1 MTDAFVLGGVR
12 TPFTRYG
19 GSLSHIRL
27 DDLLGLAMTGACERV
42 GVGLDQIEDV
52 VAGCVNPAHEG
63 MGDVAR
69 WAALAAGFPDSVAG
83 ATINRFCASSLS
95 ATVQLAHAIKAGDL
109 GVGIACGVE
118 SMSRSGWAYMK
129 GDAPFSPR
137 GPVILLDTM
146 WAGAGGPP
154 NPKLLARN
162 AYISMIETAQNVA
175 DRYGLTRQE
184 IDAFALRSQ
193 QHAKAAR
200 DSGRLAKEIMPVQIA
215 ATKKTPA
222 RTVEDDEFIRD
233 DTTAEQLAAL
243 PVQPGTTQMTAANS
257 TPLSDGASAVVLA
270 SGERA
275 AELGVDPLARVVS
288 SAVYALDPLIMGLAP
303 AWALPLA
310 IKRAGLAPEQ
320 IDVWEVHE
328 AFSAPGSR
336 RAPGTSKPARRLHN
350 SRRQAHTQRWG
361 GGHRAS
367 VRRHRRP
374 LRADSGDRA
383 GGTQRTLRRRR
394 SVHRVGTSR
403 SAGPGKP
410 TCRLSCRPRQPTW
423 RIRVSMSA
431 LIAGLACWDAA

>member
-12 TPFTRYG
+12 TPFARYG
-19 GSLSHIRL
+19 SSLSHIGA
-27 DDLLGLAMTGACERV
+27 DDLLGMTMKGACERV
-42 GVGLDQIEDV
+42 GIDQGAVEDIVG
-52 VAGCVNPAHEG
+52 GCVTPAHEG

-83 ATINRFCASSLS
+83 ATINRFCGWSVS
-95 ATVQLAHAIKAGDL
+95 ATVNIAHAIKAGDL

-275 AELGVDPLARVVS
+275 AELGVDPFARVAS
-288 SAVYALDPLIMGLAP
+288 SAAYAHDPLVMGLAP

-328 AFSAPGSR
+328 AFSAQALGVLRELSNQLGGFTVPDDKLTPNGGAVATGHPFGAS
-336 RAPGTSKPARRLHN
+336 GTRYVLTLATELRECNARYGVTGVCIC
-350 SRRQAHTQRWG
+350 SGQR
-361 GGHRAS
+361 
-367 VRRHRRP
+367 
-374 LRADSGDRA
+374 
-383 GGTQRTLRRRR
+383 
-394 SVHRVGTSR
+394 
-403 SAGPGKP
+403 
-410 TCRLSCRPRQPTW
+410 
-423 RIRVSMSA
+423 IA
-431 LIAGLACWDAA
+431 LVIENPPP